1 MKKLPSYLVTRQL
14 QMSKVYK
21 IRSEEVEDV
30 KETLMKF
37 VVQKKS
43 LMAESDV
50 IHALIKYHLKIDST
64 LRVYFSN
71 LGARSKYS
79 GK

>member
-1 MKKLPSYLVTRQL
+1 MVTVKRKSEK
-14 QMSKVYK
+14 MSKVYK
-21 IRSEEVEDV
+21 LRTDEVEAV

-50 IHALIKYHLKIDST
+50 IHALIKYHLQ
-64 LRVYFSN
+64 N
-71 LGARSKYS
+71 LKAEEVLKYRQDVL
-79 GK
+79 GKDE

>member
-1 MKKLPSYLVTRQL
+1 
-14 QMSKVYK
+14 MSKVYK

-50 IHALIKYHLKIDST
+50 IHALIKYHLKDLKAEEVI
-64 LRVYFSN
+64 RY
-71 LGARSKYS
+71 R
-79 GK
+79 

>member
-30 KETLMKF
+30 KETLMKL

-50 IHALIKYHLKIDST
+50 IHALIKYHLQ
-64 LRVYFSN
+64 N
-71 LGARSKYS
+71 LKADEVIKYRQEVL
-79 GK
+79 GKDD